1 MNRKLLCLA
10 LAVFFSTSSF
20 AFTDSLW
27 IVGAEGLPGDLVTVE
42 VWLQYEGGGPGDSM
56 QSFDIPLTWD
66 ANVCTVEGIT
76 IGTDFGHWVDQ
87 SHSDNVGTDG
97 PPAVPKLVATALG
110 GFGPWPRWVE
120 RGTHLAATVDFRIQE
135 NAASES
141 TCIDTLMRA
150 FSPPVFLG
158 FVDEGGIN
166 TYVPSFSTNCVRVL
180 PYTDSLWI
188 VGGEGVPG
196 GLAQVEVWLEYEGAG
211 GEDML
216 SAFDIPLT
224 WDAAVCTLELIA
236 LGPDFVAERWY
247 HQSRIDNQGVMGAP
261 YVSKVGLSSFHM
273 GPGVSRWF
281 VQRGSHLVA
290 VLHFRILR
298 TAAPFD
304 SACMDTLMEAFS
316 PPIFLGFADMPG
328 IVVYIP
334 SFSTGC
340 IAVVPCTCGDTNG
353 DRRITV
359 ADPIY
364 ISTYIYKGGNSPIC
378 EGDVNLDGRVT
389 SADAIYLLAYI
400 YRDGPEPCNP
410 P

>member
-1 MNRKLLCLA
+1 MNQKLLCFVLA
-10 LAVFFSTSSF
+10 AFFSTSSF

-27 IVGAEGLPGDLVTVE
+27 IVGAEGRPGDLVTVE
-42 VWLQYEGGGPGDSM
+42 VWLQYEGSGPGDSM
-56 QSFDIPLTWD
+56 QSFDIPITWD

-141 TCIDTLMRA
+141 TFIDTLMRA

-166 TYVPSFSTNCVRVL
+166 TYVPSFSTNCVRIL
-180 PYTDSLWI
+180 PYADSVWI

-196 GLAQVEVWLEYEGAG
+196 GLVPVEVWLEYEGSGPSDSLA
-211 GEDML
+211 
-216 SAFDIPLT
+216 AFNIPLT
-224 WDAAVCTLELIA
+224 WDANVCTAEAVTI
-236 LGPDFVAERWY
+236 GDDFRWLWGA
-247 HQSRIDNQGVMGAP
+247 SKIDNQGTEGPPPVAKLCASAFQIMPIGPP
-261 YVSKVGLSSFHM
+261 YVE
-273 GPGVSRWF
+273 
-281 VQRGSHLVA
+281 RGSHLAAIVD
-290 VLHFRILR
+290 FRILGAA
-298 TAAPFD
+298 TAGD
-304 SACMDTLMEAFS
+304 SACPDTLMVAFS
-316 PPIFLGFADMPG
+316 PPVFLGLQDKHGTAMYVPA
-328 IVVYIP
+328 
-334 SFSTGC
+334 FSNGC
-340 IAVVPCTCGDTNG
+340 IAVAPCACGDTNG
-353 DRRITV
+353 DRRTTV
-359 ADPIY
+359 ADAIY
-364 ISTYIYKGGNSPIC
+364 ISTYIYKGGDSPIC

-389 SADAIYLLAYI
+389 SADAIYLLTYI